1 MWTDATKESPLH
13 DWFERLASGKGLCC
27 LYADSYVI
35 RDADW
40 QSKDS
45 CYRVRVPNG
54 PSSEDMVWIDVP
66 DDAVITEP
74 NKAGRTMVWPLYGF
88 GGISIRC
95 FTPGSMTWWYVDRCG
110 EIRPLP
116 KPSSTSSER
125 RWRPCG
131 LKVAVRKIAGGM
143 EQREPIRMREQPGR
157 NEKADARS

>member
-1 MWTDATKESPLH
+1 LGLRLAIGKDAGEYVARFTGRGMSSISSRIVRWNVLMSFIAAMALATVPALGCDVDGRYKESPLH
-13 DWFERLASGKGLCC
+13 DWFEHLASGKGLCC

-95 FTPGSMTWWYVDRCG
+95 FTPGSMT
-110 EIRPLP
+110 
-116 KPSSTSSER
+116 
-125 RWRPCG
+125 
-131 LKVAVRKIAGGM
+131 
-143 EQREPIRMREQPGR
+143 
-157 NEKADARS
+157 